1 MLGWALVARRLLDN
15 PREDV
20 ETGAFWHLCR
30 GYVRLWHGLRVE
42 GRERV
47 PLARFPGPLV
57 VVCNH
62 TAGVDP
68 LLVQSVAPFEIRW
81 MMGKDMMA
89 ALLAGFWRWSGVI
102 EVDRLGTDRRSAR
115 EALAH
120 LKAGGVLGVFPE
132 GRLERP
138 SRHVLPFLPGVGLIV
153 ARSGARVL
161 PFVVDGTPEVGPAW
175 ASLIKPS
182 RSRVRVME
190 PIDYQ
195 GMDAG
200 AIVEDLRRRYVAWT
214 RWPREDHPA
223 PLPGRANPEGVPE
236 RAPALPVG
244 RSPTRVG

>member
-1 MLGWALVARRLLDN
+1 MGWAMVSRRLVVN
-15 PREDV
+15 PRGDV
-20 ETGAFWHLCR
+20 ETGVFWHLCR
-30 GYVRLWHGLRVE
+30 WYARVWHGLRVE
-42 GRERV
+42 GLDRV
-47 PLARFPGPLV
+47 PQEQFPGPLV

-81 MMGKDMMA
+81 MMGKDMMTPS
-89 ALLAGFWRWSGVI
+89 LGGFWRWSGVI

-138 SRHVLPFLPGVGLIV
+138 ARHVLPFLPGVGLIV

-161 PFVVDGTPEVGPAW
+161 ACVVDGTPEVGPAW
-175 ASLIKPS
+175 ASLFKPS
-182 RSRVRVME
+182 RSRVRVMA
-190 PIDYQ
+190 PIDYA

-200 AIVEDLRRRYVAWT
+200 AIVEDLRRRYVEWT
-214 RWPREDHPA
+214 GWPREDRPA
-223 PLPGRANPEGVPE
+223 PLAARAV
-236 RAPALPVG
+236 A
-244 RSPTRVG
+244 T